1 MITQVGK
8 ATTTTTTAAVAATAA
23 ASDLVLIDL
32 NAPIEECLRRLQ
44 AQLARVWILAAQE
57 TSACP
62 GNSPARFFDDLLQ
75 NYTGASESAS
85 METAEER
92 VTALRRRV
100 TQRLRRLSEEQ
111 HTALCVART
120 SLNDEDGNDDHCL
133 SAMAV
138 SDREDAAVSLS
149 HKAGGDL
156 HDYHGE
162 LQQQQQQQQS
172 QLHKSEKQA
181 GEEEEDLF
189 SWVTEPAATHSTS
202 AGPALPSALTAH
214 ATAPPTATA
223 TVKTVPD
230 VDATLRRIA
239 QELADVVEARYRY
252 ADRLDSAH
260 QQLLQLQQ
268 HMKHL
273 ITARKDDSASTGPS
287 SSLRLQNS
295 LHELLSYRP
304 SYKIASDDE
313 RDVWQRA
320 WQAVLPAEASA
331 HAPPL
336 KTGDAIEL
344 VDVAVLA
351 HVNAQRFAALQQ
363 RWRAVQCDYEGVV
376 EQLNR
381 RLAQAALQ
389 LEELER
395 CL

>member
-23 ASDLVLIDL
+23 APDLVLIDL
-32 NAPIEECLRRLQ
+32 NAPLEECLRRLQ

-75 NYTGASESAS
+75 NYTGASESAT
-85 METAEER
+85 METAGER

-120 SLNDEDGNDDHCL
+120 SLSDEDGNDDHCL

-162 LQQQQQQQQS
+162 LQQQQQQS
-172 QLHKSEKQA
+172 QPHKSEKQA

-202 AGPALPSALTAH
+202 AGPALPSALAAH
-214 ATAPPTATA
+214 TTAPPTATA

-239 QELADVVEARYRY
+239 HELADVVEARYRY

-273 ITARKDDSASTGPS
+273 MTVRKDDSASTRPS

-336 KTGDAIEL
+336 RTGDAIEL